1 MKEQY
6 KIIVLSDELSRGKI
20 QNALDKNKCK
30 TIVHVV
36 DVSAI
41 VQIENSFQ
49 YIIIWRVDAEKLT
62 IELINRGVQSTKIIN
77 LTKYMYE
84 WKNKLISIYQINPD
98 LMSLYISMK
107 KAKSDPTYEL
117 FATGLS
123 YPHCG
128 ISTEFLSKK
137 SIKLTLPSQDLYYD
151 YLIASQ

>member
-6 KIIVLSDELSRGKI
+6 KIIVLSDELSREKI

-30 TIVHVV
+30 TIVHIV

-49 YIIIWRVDAEKLT
+49 YIVIWRVDAEKLT

-98 LMSLYISMK
+98 LMSLYIAMK

-117 FATGLS
+117 FATG
-123 YPHCG
+123 
-128 ISTEFLSKK
+128 
-137 SIKLTLPSQDLYYD
+137 
-151 YLIASQ
+151 